1 MVVSIPVQEGQMV
14 QKGDVLV
21 IRGIDENANE
31 LRSPRDGKVIRVR
44 VEAGDRVETERDHAE
59 CSLKRMLYER

>member
-21 IRGIDENANE
+21 ILESMKMQNE
-31 LRSPRDGKVIRVR
+31 LRSPRDGKVVRVR
-44 VEAGDRVETERDHAE
+44 VDEGDRVEQKETIL
-59 CSLKRMLYER
+59 SVV